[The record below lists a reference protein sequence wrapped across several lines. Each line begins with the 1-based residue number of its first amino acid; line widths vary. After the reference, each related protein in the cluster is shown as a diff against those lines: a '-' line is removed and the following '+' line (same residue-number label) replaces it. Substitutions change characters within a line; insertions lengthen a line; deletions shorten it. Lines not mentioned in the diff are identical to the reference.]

1 MATRDGRG
9 LRRAGYT
16 RYRDPGGISGGVS
29 IVGSLNE
36 EIERRRAVRANR
48 QTPFLEY
55 AVRLPEPKSG
65 TLDFERFPFQPEM
78 YEAFGSRRKDVRAQK
93 CVQVGASAGTARA
106 ALYAADILAENSLYV
121 FPSKTDVWDFVDDR
135 IEGMI
140 RESPYLQSRVGP
152 AYSGGGVDNKGLKR
166 VGPGMVYFRGSNAK
180 SGLQSAAIDLLI
192 LDEYDEL
199 NLKHIP
205 DAERRIAGSLNGRI
219 RRIGNP
225 TYPDYGINLLF
236 SGTDQRW
243 WLARC
248 ENCRVRG
255 NVPMTSQPLRTPGGG
270 GWQAL
275 NFFENVDTEKRRIV
289 CCGCGE
295 PLNVGNGQWVA
306 QNPDSIIPG
315 FQISRLMVPGIDK
328 PNAYGER
335 VLDEIIFA
343 SGSRGD
349 EEIQAFWNKD
359 LGLPFEPKE
368 GRISLEALAAARS
381 IEITWDQQMGYAGGN
396 FVTMGVDVAS
406 VRALNVR
413 ISEWLEDER
422 HRKRTLWLGEIEAE
436 AGADPVEDVLRQLSD
451 VMDRF
456 QVNMAVIDHEPEYRM
471 SMALAARFPARVF
484 VCNYA
489 ENQREALK
497 VDPLQ
502 RKVSVKRTAAM
513 DSTRRM
519 MAEQRNILPQTL
531 PANYIT
537 QMRSPIRAVKTNEF
551 GEKKAV
557 YTSTGPDD
565 YYHAETYD
573 MVAREVMVVQME
585 LDEALREEEQPLD
598 DLLPFQRSNVNDL
611 DSSDYSA
618 GPSDDYSAGPGS
630 EWEE

>member
-1 MATRDGRG
+1 MAREGLGQPRRGFTRPRE
-9 LRRAGYT
+9 RNI
-16 RYRDPGGISGGVS
+16 GGSIS
-29 IVGSLNE
+29 IVGGLDE
-36 EIERRRAVRANR
+36 EIERRKAVRANQ

-55 AVRLPEPKSG
+55 AVRLPEPKTG

-78 YEAFGSRRKDVRAQK
+78 FEAFGSPRKDVRAQK
-93 CVQVGASAGTARA
+93 CVQVGASAGIARA
-106 ALYAADILAENSLYV
+106 ALYSADILAENALYI

-140 RESPYLQSRVGP
+140 RESDYLRTRVGP
-152 AYSGGGVDNKGLKR
+152 AYSGEGVDNKGLKR

-199 NLKHIP
+199 NMKHIP

-219 RRIGNP
+219 RRVGNP

-236 SGTDQRW
+236 QATDQRW
-243 WLARC
+243 WLVRC
-248 ENCRVRG
+248 EHCRVRG

-275 NFFENVDTEKRRIV
+275 HFFENVDTDRRRIV
-289 CCGCGE
+289 CGGCGE
-295 PLNVGNGQWVA
+295 PLNTGAGRWVA
-306 QNPDSIIPG
+306 QNPDATIPG

-343 SGSRGD
+343 SESRGD

-381 IEITWDQQMGYAGGN
+381 IDIQWDLQMGYSGGN

-413 ISEWLEDER
+413 ISEWLDDER
-422 HRKRTLWLGEIEAE
+422 NRKRALWVGEIEAE
-436 AGADPVEDVLRQLSD
+436 PGTDPVEDVLRQLGEM
-451 VMDRF
+451 MDRF
-456 QVNMAVIDHEPEYRM
+456 QVNMAVVDHEPEYRM
-471 SMALAARFPARVF
+471 SMALAARFPARVY

-489 ENQREALK
+489 ESQREALK
-497 VDPLQ
+497 VDPVQ
-502 RKVSVKRTAAM
+502 RKVSVRRTPAM

-519 MAEQRNILPQTL
+519 MAEQRNILPQSL
-531 PANYIT
+531 PATYIR
-537 QMRSPIRAVKTNEF
+537 QMRSPIRSVKTNEF

-565 YYHAETYD
+565 YYHCETYD
-573 MVAREVMVVQME
+573 MVAREVMIIQME
-585 LDEALREEEQPLD
+585 LDEAMREEEQPLD
-598 DLLPFQRSNVNDL
+598 DLMPFKRSDVDDL
-611 DSSDYSA
+611 EGSEWSA
-618 GPSDDYSAGPGS
+618 GPPGDYSPGPS
-630 EWEE
+630 EWDE